1 MLRFETQQENG
12 MKERD
17 AICKM
22 LIRVPPD
29 LKMWLEQEAARNLS
43 SQSSEIVRSIR
54 ARKEAEQALAGT

>member
-1 MLRFETQQENG
+1 